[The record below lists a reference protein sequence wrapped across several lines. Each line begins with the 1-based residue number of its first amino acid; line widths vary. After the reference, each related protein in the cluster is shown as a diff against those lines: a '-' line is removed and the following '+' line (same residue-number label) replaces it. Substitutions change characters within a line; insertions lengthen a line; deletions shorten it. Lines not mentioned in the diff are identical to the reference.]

1 MSDAARLRGIK
12 AQRHGR
18 NFEAMIEAANK
29 HYRAQLLAFVDHYGP
44 RTHFIKRGVVR
55 AAGKGPPDYVGFM
68 AGGQAVAFEAKSY
81 GCSESHTIK
90 ERMHQFEALKEMQG
104 IALTPYFG
112 YLFHWQ
118 KRDGGVTT
126 WHPITRIERPALSQ
140 GITLRFEEGIAV
152 PDLEG
157 IPGAPDW
164 LAVLQSLGRL
174 DDWLRCSTEP

>member
-1 MSDAARLRGIK
+1 MRRGMSDARERGRK

-18 NFEAMIEAANK
+18 QFEVMIETANK
-29 HYRAQLLAFVDHYGP
+29 HYRTQLLAFVDHYGP
-44 RTHFIKRGVVR
+44 KTHFVKRGVVR

-81 GCSESHTIK
+81 GCSKSHTLK
-90 ERMHQFEALKEMQG
+90 ERMHQFEALQEMQR
-104 IALTPYFG
+104 IALTPFFG

-118 KRDGGVTT
+118 NRDGGVTT
-126 WHPITRIERPALSQ
+126 WHPIASLERAALSQ
-140 GITLRFEEGIAV
+140 GVTLRFDEGIVV

-164 LAVLQSLGRL
+164 LAVLH
-174 DDWLRCSTEP
+174 THV